1 MIMKKIVNY
10 WFLFLGIFAL
20 IITTSCSEDTGH
32 DPLEKN
38 GNAPGE
44 VSNIAIQNLSGK
56 VRLTY
61 TAPSDEDLL
70 YIVAEYT
77 LENGREMEVKSS
89 YYSNTMLLEGF
100 SGLSEITVNVY
111 AVNRS
116 EVKSQPVTITVKP
129 KKAAIFAIKESLTAQ
144 TDFGGLRI
152 RAQNPDTE
160 DIAILVMQRN
170 DQGDFEPIPNSIY
183 TSASEIDQALRGFD
197 TINQEFAIAVRDR
210 WLNVTDTI
218 FTQIKPLFEQLIP
231 RAQFKGL
238 KLSNDA
244 KADYPVS
251 NLFDGQTFWWWGS
264 YFTSRTVDTENH
276 LVTFDIGQITKLS
289 RLHIWNFSEPIGGQ
303 QLYYYLGAMKQFR
316 IWGANEL
323 NDGDLSGWTL
333 LGEYEVVKP
342 SGLPYAQENNDD
354 LVAARDGADYEIPID
369 APAVRYLRIQCL
381 ENWAGGEF
389 MAVSEVQV
397 FGNPNF

>member
-1 MIMKKIVNY
+1 MKRIVKY
-10 WFLFLGIFAL
+10 GFTVLGFFTILSIVGCA
-20 IITTSCSEDTGH
+20 EDGNH
-32 DPLEKN
+32 EPLE
-38 GNAPGE
+38 GGSTPPGA
-44 VSNIAIQNLSGK
+44 VSNISIENLSGK
-56 VRLTY
+56 ARLTY
-61 TAPSDEDLL
+61 TAPADENLL

-89 YYSNTMLLEGF
+89 YYTNSMLLEGF
-100 SGLSEITVNVY
+100 AGLKEIDVDVY

-116 EVKSQPVTITVKP
+116 EVKSKPVTITVKP
-129 KKAAIFAIKESLTAQ
+129 EKAAIYDIKESLTAQ

-160 DIAILVMQRN
+160 DIAILVMQKN
-170 DQGDFEPIPNSIY
+170 EQGDFEPLPNSIY
-183 TSASEIDQALRGFD
+183 TSASEVDQALRGFD
-197 TINQEFAIAVRDR
+197 TVSQEFAIAVRDR
-210 WLNVTDTI
+210 WLNVTDTL
-218 FTQIKPLFEQLIP
+218 FTTIKPLYEKLMP
-231 RAQFKGL
+231 RSQFVGVNL
-238 KLSNDA
+238 PNDA
-244 KADYPVS
+244 EVICCYPVS
-251 NLFDGQTFWWWGS
+251 NLFDGVTLEYWGS
-264 YFTSRTVDTENH
+264 YFTSRTIDTEDH
-276 LVTFDIGQITKLS
+276 LVTWDIGETTKLS

-303 QLYYYLGAMKQFR
+303 RLYYYLGAMKHFR

-354 LVAARDGADYEIPID
+354 LVAARDGADYEIPLD